1 MRFAR
6 LAHALDGL
14 ASRALVLTSAAVLAA
29 ALLLFAPAVANYHEL
44 RVRDRIDLAQTAA
57 LALEAS
63 PDLSPSLE
71 RELLENAEVLRIAL
85 RRDDVREL
93 LLESDTAP
101 MQAPR
106 TYDYRAAESLAR
118 FAWAFETLLA
128 PHGRV
133 LRVVARPR
141 FESGEFIEIVLNEA
155 PLKRELWAFAG
166 RQALSALAI
175 ALIAGAFIYALLT
188 WLFVRPIGA
197 LTARVER
204 FRDAPEDVTTFAAP
218 SRRVDEIGRADRA
231 LADMA
236 GHVRA
241 SLRQRAHLAALG
253 SAVAR
258 IAHDLRNAL
267 GTAQLIADRLGQSQD
282 ASVRAAAPRL
292 ERALTRA
299 ANLASAT
306 LQFGKAEE
314 PAPVLAPL
322 KLTDALQEAIEDV
335 FAAFPSLTPPVAPA
349 SDLMVMADGDQLHRV
364 LVNIF
369 RNAAQAV
376 VRAARQDAGD
386 AVSVA
391 LNRRGER
398 VAITV
403 ADRGPGVPENARA
416 RLFEPFVSGD
426 RAGGA
431 GLGLAI
437 ARELAR
443 AQGGDVSLVSTS
455 ADGAVFEI
463 SLPAA

>member
-1 MRFAR
+1 MRFAL

-63 PDLSPSLE
+63 PDLSPALE

-101 MQAPR
+101 TQAPR
-106 TYDYRAAESLAR
+106 TYDYRAAESFAR

-128 PHGRV
+128 PRGRV

-322 KLTDALQEAIEDV
+322 KVAEALQEAIEDV
-335 FAAFPSLTPPVAPA
+335 FAAFPGLTPPHAPA

-391 LNRRGER
+391 LTRRGER

-455 ADGAVFEI
+455 ADGAMFEI